1 MAKEWHS
8 YRYKTTN
15 ITLIGNWRVSSRCGR
30 KKAKYVVICN
40 KKVDLK
46 ILRLS
51 ESVGWT
57 NLKSELT
64 SITYVSV
71 VKQLIQMLRQ
81 HKNFL
86 CKMFRK
92 LSIPAIR

>member
-1 MAKEWHS
+1 MV
-8 YRYKTTN
+8 
-15 ITLIGNWRVSSRCGR
+15 L
-30 KKAKYVVICN
+30 ICN

-92 LSIPAIR
+92 LSIPAIRKYYH